1 MESKTWY
8 WWTYLQG
15 SNGDADI
22 ENRHMDMGGGEEGVS
37 ESESEGRL
45 VMSGSLRPHGL

>member
-1 MESKTWY
+1 MESKRWY

-37 ESESEGRL
+37 ENESEGRL